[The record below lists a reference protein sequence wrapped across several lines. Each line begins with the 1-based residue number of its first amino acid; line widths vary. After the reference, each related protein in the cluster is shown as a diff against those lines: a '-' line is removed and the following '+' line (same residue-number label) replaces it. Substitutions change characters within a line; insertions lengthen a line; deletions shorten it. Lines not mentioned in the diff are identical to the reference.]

1 MEEEKRTKVQ
11 IRLRQLRQEVLELG
25 NILCGGDPDL
35 MQTLDAWFD
44 AVREIEEIEY
54 GTKPPFVSSYVV
66 VPKNM
71 VVLCGKDWPL
81 IEDYLD
87 DTCKLIVPEEAYRQA
102 GRAMM

>member
-1 MEEEKRTKVQ
+1 
-11 IRLRQLRQEVLELG
+11 
-25 NILCGGDPDL
+25 
-35 MQTLDAWFD
+35 
-44 AVREIEEIEY
+44 
-54 GTKPPFVSSYVV
+54 
-66 VPKNM
+66 M